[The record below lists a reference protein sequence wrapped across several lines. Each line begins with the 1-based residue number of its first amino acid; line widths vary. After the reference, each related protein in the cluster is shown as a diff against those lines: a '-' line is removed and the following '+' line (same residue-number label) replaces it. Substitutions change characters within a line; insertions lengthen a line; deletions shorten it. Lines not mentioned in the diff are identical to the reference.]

1 LKPTV
6 AETKDIRQKRID
18 KLDKKPL
25 PIEDEAV
32 DIPKFTAEELNAYK
46 DKTKESRKAE
56 KVIEE
61 NVEPTSTSIEGYDD
75 FVKYITDK
83 EKKKSRE
90 LTNATLGK
98 ILIKNKVA
106 DPSTGKPFIV
116 DGYGRVKV
124 KGSST
129 AITNQVL
136 TDLLRDKYKP
146 GFVYKKIS

>member
-1 LKPTV
+1 MT
-6 AETKDIRQKRID
+6 QKRLN
-18 KLDKKPL
+18 KFEKKPL
-25 PIEDEAV
+25 LAIEDEPV
-32 DIPKFTAEELNAYK
+32 DIPKFTTEELKDYK
-46 DKTKESRKAE
+46 DKTKETRKAE
-56 KVIEE
+56 ETTDE
-61 NVEPTSTSIEGYDD
+61 NEIPTSSSVEGYDD

-106 DPSTGKPFIV
+106 DPVTGKPFIV
-116 DGYGRVKV
+116 DTYGRVKV

-136 TDLLRDKYKP
+136 TDLLRENYKP
-146 GFVYKKIS
+146 DFIYKNIS